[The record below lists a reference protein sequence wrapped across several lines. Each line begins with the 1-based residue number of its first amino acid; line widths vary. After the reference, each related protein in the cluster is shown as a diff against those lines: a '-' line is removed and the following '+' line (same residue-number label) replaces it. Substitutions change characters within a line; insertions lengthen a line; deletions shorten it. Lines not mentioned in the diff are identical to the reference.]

1 MCDDVAIVTVSGEL
15 DFALCIKLA
24 PELNAAVR
32 SAARA
37 VVIDLEAVSLVD
49 SSGIALL
56 INAFRRLDHAGR
68 QLAIACPMGSPR
80 RAFEITAVDRWLPMH
95 ETRQAA
101 LAAHPRQLTAAAPT
115 GGPIRALD
123 AGVAR
128 TRRADCAPSTAWTDR
143 QVTGPLTA

>member
-1 MCDDVAIVTVSGEL
+1 MVREETTEPRTIMCDDVAIVTVSGEL
-15 DFALCIKLA
+15 DFVLCVRLA

-37 VVIDLEAVSLVD
+37 VVIDLEDVSLVD

-56 INAFRRLDHAGR
+56 LNAFRRLDQAGR

-80 RAFEITAVDRWLPMH
+80 RAFEITAIDRWLPMH

-101 LAAHPRQLTAAAPT
+101 LAAVHA
-115 GGPIRALD
+115 
-123 AGVAR
+123 
-128 TRRADCAPSTAWTDR
+128 S
-143 QVTGPLTA
+143 